1 MRGINEADEAGYPQ
15 GDKVLT
21 LPTMLVVS
29 RQDYATRADMQ
40 LKRAQEWV
48 KNLRVETLDGGHWIP
63 LEKRDELTGLLKGFA
78 DDVVTK

>member
-1 MRGINEADEAGYPQ
+1 MRGINEADEAGYLQ

-48 KNLRVETLDGGHWIP
+48 RT
-63 LEKRDELTGLLKGFA
+63 
-78 DDVVTK
+78 